1 MELQEIFKKS
11 GYINIV
17 NKVDAAEYKLFVDM
31 FYEEG
36 ENIPQELKYLYI
48 SKTRDE
54 LFFVLDGRGQD
65 ISSLCEMW
73 DRKISA
79 FMTFGSSDRDAIE
92 KLKYNAVQIVLYE
105 APIEDCSKEGS
116 LNVTRKLF
124 IPCIFLDNG
133 DIEISDNKVIEIPFY
148 LIEAGD
154 FEKDTIVLNQLGQY
168 LPTLQDANLDFL
180 CVRRKS
186 VQRRLENKI
195 LKKNYEKT
203 EYKMIK
209 EWLKTYADTND

>member
-11 GYINIV
+11 GYINII
-17 NKVDAAEYKLFVDM
+17 NKVDALKYKLFVDM

-36 ENIPQELKYLYI
+36 ETIPQELKYLYI
-48 SKTRDE
+48 SKTCDE

-79 FMTFGSSDRDAIE
+79 FMTFGSSDRDTIE
-92 KLKYNAVQIVLYE
+92 KLKYNVVQIVLYE
-105 APIEDCSKEGS
+105 APVEDRSEEGS
-116 LNVTRKLF
+116 LNVTRKLL

-133 DIEISDNKVIEIPFY
+133 DIEISDDEVIEIPFY

-154 FEKDTIVLNQLGQY
+154 FEKNMIVLNELGQY
-168 LPTLQDANLDFL
+168 LPSSQDVNLDFL
-180 CVRRKS
+180 SVRRKP

-203 EYKMIK
+203 EYKKIK
-209 EWLKTYADTND
+209 EWLKTYEDTNN